1 MKKMISMMLCASM
14 LFAMASCSA
23 AEETKSS
30 REDRDEEVTE
40 ESKETDSDF
49 HPEFTFRAKDR
60 DMNRY
65 DESILEGKLTMINFW
80 EPWCGPC
87 VGEMGDIE
95 RLYENYKD
103 RDFQVIG
110 IYSERNMEDE
120 VDEVLDANNIQFL
133 ILKYTEDFD
142 IFMSGYVPT
151 TVFVDA
157 DGHVLTLPDGSR
169 SAVGPQDYDTWAGIV
184 EGFLDQASDEEV

>member
-23 AEETKSS
+23 AEETKS

-120 VDEVLDANNIQFL
+120 VDEVLDANNIQYL

-169 SAVGPQDYDTWAGIV
+169 SAVGAQDYDTWAGIV

>member
-1 MKKMISMMLCASM
+1 MKKMISMMLCAYM

-23 AEETKSS
+23 AEDTTS

-120 VDEVLDANNIQFL
+120 VDEVLDANNIQYL

-169 SAVGPQDYDTWAGIV
+169 SAVGAQDYDTWAGIV

>member
-1 MKKMISMMLCASM
+1 MKKMISMILCASM

-23 AEETKSS
+23 AEETENS
-30 REDRDEEVTE
+30 RDERDEDVTE
-40 ESKETDSDF
+40 ESRETASDF

-80 EPWCGPC
+80 EPSCGPC

-120 VDEVLDANNIQFL
+120 VDEVLDANNIQYL

-169 SAVGPQDYDTWAGIV
+169 SAVGARDYDTWAGIV